1 LSVAVVTQTLVI
13 LAKRG
18 GGNSDTVVV
27 LVALRRDSLIEVE
40 GDRAQA
46 SQIGQR
52 PLYTPDAP
60 SGVVRSCAEGSAI
73 HVMLALCRSSRQ
85 VVVAYE
91 ELHGTD
97 MVRERLGKRQRLT
110 YQA

>member
-18 GGNSDTVVV
+18 GGNTDTVVV
-27 LVALRRDSLIEVE
+27 LVALRRNGLIEVE

-52 PLYTPDAP
+52 PPTTNKQTKAEEKGD
-60 SGVVRSCAEGSAI
+60 VRA
-73 HVMLALCRSSRQ
+73 
-85 VVVAYE
+85 
-91 ELHGTD
+91 
-97 MVRERLGKRQRLT
+97 
-110 YQA
+110 